1 MTTPPEPQG
10 PPAFDPAHP
19 SVGTCQAWLFTGKH
33 KSPQG
38 DLLILTVRVPN
49 ATVTAVM
56 TKSDAINWIAQ
67 IQKEVDGLSSLVV
80 APPGA
85 VVPPMNGQARR
96 SV

>member
-10 PPAFDPAHP
+10 PPPFDPAHP
-19 SVGTCQAWLFTGKH
+19 SVGTVPAWLNTGKH

-38 DLLILTVRVPN
+38 DLLILTIRVPN

-56 TKSDAINWIAQ
+56 TKADGVKWIKQ
-67 IQKEVDGLSSLVV
+67 IQEEVDGLSSLVM

-85 VVPPMNGQARR
+85 QLPPMNGHPRPGM
-96 SV
+96 